1 MIRNFLVFSAFAL
14 VFVTN
19 ARADFSY
26 PNFASTAGLTING
39 NAATAVTGDGSVL
52 RLTPSVASQHGSVF
66 TTSQISLGAGA
77 SFSTFFQF
85 RFTIPGG
92 RNPSDGIA
100 FVLQTVNNTVGSSGG
115 GLGYVGIANSVA
127 VEFDTFNNGPAA
139 GDPNG
144 NHVAVDTGGNLNGTG
159 VIVNGQS
166 NCDNV
171 ATVTSMPNCMSNGD
185 IWSVWID
192 YDGVTLQVA
201 LADNSTTRPA
211 NIINQAINIPAFTGS
226 TSAFVGFTGGTGAGF
241 QNQDIL
247 NWQLVQRF
255 APINPNVP
263 EPSSWILF
271 STVVGLFGFA
281 YKRRRQAA

>member
-1 MIRNFLVFSAFAL
+1 VIRSLLAFSALAL
-14 VFVTN
+14 VCVTN

-39 NAATAVTGDGSVL
+39 NATTAVTGDGSVL
-52 RLTPSVASQHGSVF
+52 RLTPAATGQGGSAF
-66 TTSQISLGAGA
+66 TTSQVSLGAGA

-85 RFTIPGG
+85 RFTNAGG
-92 RNPSDGIA
+92 ISPADGIA
-100 FVLQTVNNTVGSSGG
+100 FVLQTVNNNVGGAGG

-127 VEFDTFNNGPAA
+127 VEFDTFNNGSGF

-144 NHVAVDTGGNLNGTG
+144 NHVAIDTGGNLNGSG

-166 NCDNV
+166 NCANT
-171 ATVTSMPNCMSNGD
+171 ATVAGTPNCMANGD

-192 YDGVTLQVA
+192 YDGTTLQVA
-201 LADNSTTRPA
+201 LADNSTVRPA
-211 NIINQAINIPAFTGS
+211 NIINQAINIPSFTGS
-226 TSAFVGFTGGTGAGF
+226 TSAFVGFTGATGAGF
-241 QNQDIL
+241 ENQDIL

-255 APINPNVP
+255 APINSAVP
-263 EPSSWILF
+263 EPSSWILLT
-271 STVVGLFGFA
+271 TVVGLFGFA